1 MHFLQI
7 FWRITLKGTVLYD
20 VRRKLDGL
28 YDATDGV
35 AVLTVDNPPVN
46 PLSDGVRTGL
56 YDALV
61 KAEED
66 PTVIGV
72 VLTGNGRAFI
82 AGADISEFGGNVEG
96 VSLNE
101 VFHKLEYCSKP
112 VVAALNGIALGGGL
126 ETALCCNY
134 RLADKN
140 AFVGLPEVN
149 LGLLPGGG
157 GTQRLPRLTGA
168 SEALKMMLSGSHVPA
183 KKALDI
189 GIIDKIVENVVEDSI
204 RFIIHLVDMCER
216 MDMKFSE
223 MDHPKVRDKNEK
235 MLEARGDDKV
245 LLEAQAM
252 AAKGRKGQFAPGQII
267 KCVESAINLD
277 DFDEG
282 LKKEGEYFLE
292 CLLHPQREAMI
303 HIFFGER
310 AASKISDVP
319 KDTKV
324 KDIKKAGIIGS
335 GTMGGGIAMC
345 FANAGIPVHI
355 IDQDQ
360 DNLTRGVSVIEKNY
374 DFMVGRGKLTPE
386 QKDIVFGLVTS
397 SLDYKDVSDC
407 DIVIEAVYENLDL
420 KHEIFKSL
428 DEHVKEGAILASN
441 TSGLD
446 IDSIA
451 AVTKRPDMVVGTH
464 FFSPANIMRLLEVV
478 RGADTSNET
487 LATIMAVGKK
497 LKKAAVVALNAP
509 GFIGNRMLFGYTA
522 QANMLLLEGALPH
535 QIDQAMESFGLNM
548 GPFRMMDLVGLDLGW
563 RARKLGGKESPLH
576 AKIGDEL
583 CEQNR
588 FGQKNGAGYYNYTE
602 GSRAPNAAP
611 ENESTYEK
619 ISSENGFIRRDISD
633 EEIVDRC
640 ILALINEGADILSEG
655 VAQRAADID
664 VVYINGYGFPV
675 WRGGPMHH
683 ANTMGLDVVIE
694 KLEKYRE
701 ITGNDVYKPSEMLV
715 NLAKNG
721 EKFGDAPQKED
732 RKEKL
737 GFEMSSVA
745 NNF

>member
-1 MHFLQI
+1 MYNAFFNF
-7 FWRITLKGTVLYD
+7 FWRNILKGTVLYEVKD
-20 VRRKLDGL
+20 N
-28 YDATDGV
+28 V
-35 AVLTVDNPPVN
+35 ALLTVDNPPVN

-56 YDALV
+56 YESLT

-66 PTVIGV
+66 DSVLGV

-101 VFHKLEYCSKP
+101 VFQKLEHCSKP
-112 VVAALNGIALGGGL
+112 VVAAINGIALGGGL

-134 RLADKN
+134 RIADKS

-157 GTQRLPRLTGA
+157 GTQRLPRLAGP
-168 SEALKMMLSGSHVPA
+168 SEALKMMLTGAHVPA
-183 KKALDI
+183 KKALDM
-189 GIIDKIVENVVEDSI
+189 GIIDGISEDVVNESIEFIKNKADSN
-204 RFIIHLVDMCER
+204 E
-216 MDMKFSE
+216 
-223 MDHPKVRDKNEK
+223 DHPKVRDLNSK
-235 MLEARGDDKV
+235 MIEARGDDKV

-252 AAKGRKGQFAPGQII
+252 ASKGRKGQFAPGQII
-267 KCVESAINLD
+267 KCVEAAINID

-292 CLLHPQREAMI
+292 CLMHPQREAMI

-310 AASKISDVP
+310 AASKISDIP
-319 KDTKV
+319 KETKV
-324 KDIKKAGIIGS
+324 MDIKKAGIIGS

-355 IDQDQ
+355 IDQDEE
-360 DNLTRGVSVIEKNY
+360 NLKRGVSVIEKNY
-374 DFMVGRGKLTPE
+374 DFMVNKGRLSPE
-386 QKDIVFGLVTS
+386 QKDTVFGLVSS

-407 DIVIEAVYENLDL
+407 DIVIEAVYENLEL

-428 DEHVKEGAILASN
+428 DTHVKEGAILASN

-451 AVTKRPDMVVGTH
+451 SVTSRPELVVGTH

-478 RGADTSNET
+478 RGEQTSDET
-487 LATIMAVGKK
+487 LATIMAIGKR
-497 LKKAAVVALNAP
+497 LKKAAVVSLNAP

-535 QIDQAMESFGLNM
+535 QIDQALESFGLNM

-563 RARKLGGKESPLH
+563 RARKLSGKESPLH

-583 CEQNR
+583 CEQDR
-588 FGQKNGAGYYNYTE
+588 YGQKSGAGYYNYSE
-602 GSRAPNAAP
+602 GSRAPNPAP
-611 ENESTYEK
+611 EIEAVYEK
-619 ISSENGFIRRDISD
+619 ISSENGFTRRDISD
-633 EEIVDRC
+633 EEIVERC

-664 VVYINGYGFPV
+664 VVYINGYGFPI

-683 ANTMGLDVVIE
+683 ANAMGLDKVIE

-715 NLAKNG
+715 NLAKDGGKLG
-721 EKFGDAPQKED
+721 EAPQKGD

>member
-1 MHFLQI
+1 M
-7 FWRITLKGTVLYD
+7 KGTVLYD
-20 VRRKLDGL
+20 VKDGI
-28 YDATDGV
+28 AI
-35 AVLTVDNPPVN
+35 LTVDNPPVN

-56 YDALV
+56 FESLV

-66 PTVIGV
+66 SSVIGV

-96 VSLNE
+96 ISLNE
-101 VFHKLEYCSKP
+101 VFNKLEYCSKP
-112 VVAALNGIALGGGL
+112 VVAAINGIALGGGL

-134 RLADKN
+134 RIADKK

-157 GTQRLPRLTGA
+157 GTQRLPRLVGP
-168 SEALKMMLSGSHVPA
+168 SEALKMMLSGGHVPA
-183 KKALDI
+183 KKALDM
-189 GIIDKIVENVVEDSI
+189 GIVDKMSENVVEDSMA
-204 RFIIHLVDMCER
+204 FI
-216 MDMKFSE
+216 KE
-223 MDHPKVRDKNEK
+223 MADSVENHPRVREKNEK
-235 MLEARGDDKV
+235 MIEARGDDKV
-245 LLEAQAM
+245 LVEAQAL
-252 AAKGRKGQFAPGQII
+252 AAKTRKGQFAPGQII

-303 HIFFGER
+303 HMFFGER
-310 AASKISDVP
+310 AASKIADVP

-324 KDIKKAGIIGS
+324 MDIKKAGIIGS

-360 DNLTRGVSVIEKNY
+360 DNLTRGISVIEKNY
-374 DFMVGRGKLTPE
+374 DFMVGRGKLTQE
-386 QKDIVFGLVTS
+386 QKDLVFGLVSS

-407 DIVIEAVYENLDL
+407 DIVIEAVYENLEL

-428 DEHVKEGAILASN
+428 DEHVKEDAILASN

-451 AVTKRPDMVVGTH
+451 SVTKRPEKVVGTH

-478 RGADTSNET
+478 RGDQTSNET
-487 LATIMAVGKK
+487 LATIMAIGKK
-497 LKKAAVVALNAP
+497 LKKAAVVSLNAP

-535 QIDQAMESFGLNM
+535 QIDQALESFGLNM

-588 FGQKNGAGYYNYTE
+588 YGQKNGAGYYNYSE
-602 GSRAPNAAP
+602 GSRAPNPAP
-611 ENESTYEK
+611 ENEPTYAK
-619 ISSENGFIRRDISD
+619 ISEENGFTRRDISD

-664 VVYINGYGFPV
+664 VVYINGYGFPI

-683 ANTMGLDVVIE
+683 ANAMGLDVVIE
-694 KLEKYRE
+694 KLNKYRE
-701 ITGNDVYKPSEMLV
+701 ITGNDVYKPSEMLLR
-715 NLAKNG
+715 LAKNG
-721 EKFGDAPQKED
+721 EKLGEAPQKAD
-732 RKEKL
+732 RKDKL
-737 GFEMSSVA
+737 DFEMSSVA

>member
-1 MHFLQI
+1 M
-7 FWRITLKGTVLYD
+7 KGTVLYE
-20 VRRKLDGL
+20 VN
-28 YDATDGV
+28 DGV

-46 PLSDGVRTGL
+46 PLSDGVRNGL
-56 YDALV
+56 YESLQ
-61 KAEED
+61 KAED
-66 PTVIGV
+66 DNSVKGV
-72 VLTGNGRAFI
+72 VLTGKGRAFI

-96 VSLNE
+96 KSLNE
-101 VFHKLEYCSKP
+101 VFQKLEFCKKP
-112 VVAALNGIALGGGL
+112 VVAAINGIALGGGL

-134 RLADKN
+134 RIIDKS
-140 AFVGLPEVN
+140 AIVGLPEVN

-157 GTQRLPRLTGA
+157 GTQRLPRLAGPG
-168 SEALKMMLSGSHVPA
+168 EALKMMLTGSHVPA
-183 KKALDI
+183 QKALNL
-189 GIIDKIVENVVEDSI
+189 GIVNSISGDVVAESI
-204 RFIIHLVDMCER
+204 EFIKEVAEKTD
-216 MDMKFSE
+216 
-223 MDHPKVRDKNEK
+223 DHPKVRDFNEK
-235 MLEARGDDKV
+235 MMEARGDDKV

-252 AAKGRKGQFAPGQII
+252 ASKGRKGQFAPGQII
-267 KCVESAINLD
+267 KCVETAINMD

-292 CLLHPQREAMI
+292 CLIHPQREAMI

-319 KDTKV
+319 KETKV
-324 KDIKKAGIIGS
+324 MDIKKAGIIGS

-355 IDQDQ
+355 IDQDEE
-360 DNLTRGVSVIEKNY
+360 NLKRGISVIEKNY
-374 DFMVGRGKLTPE
+374 DFMVNKGRLTQE
-386 QKDIVFGLVTS
+386 QKDGVFGLVSS
-397 SLDYKDVSDC
+397 SLEYKDLSEC
-407 DIVIEAVYENLDL
+407 DIVIEAVYENLEL

-428 DEHVKEGAILASN
+428 DEHVKEDAILASN

-451 AVTKRPDMVVGTH
+451 SVTKRPDKVVGTH

-478 RGADTSNET
+478 RGEDTSDET
-487 LATIMAVGKK
+487 LATVMSVGKR
-497 LKKAAVVALNAP
+497 LKKAAVVSLNAP

-535 QIDQAMESFGLNM
+535 QIDQALESFGLNM

-583 CEQNR
+583 CEQDR
-588 FGQKNGAGYYNYTE
+588 YGQKNGAGYYNYSE
-602 GSRAPNAAP
+602 GSRAPNPAP
-611 ENESTYEK
+611 ENEALYER
-619 ISSENGFIRRDISD
+619 ISSDNGFTRRDISD

-640 ILALINEGADILSEG
+640 MLALINEGADILHEG

-664 VVYINGYGFPV
+664 VVYINGYGFPI

-683 ANTMGLDVVIE
+683 ANAMGLDKVVE
-694 KLEKYRE
+694 KLEKYQKL
-701 ITGNDVYKPSEMLV
+701 TGSDVYKPSEMLV
-715 NLAKNG
+715 KLANNG
-721 EKFGDAPQKED
+721 ELLGEAPQKED
-732 RKEKL
+732 RKQKL
-737 GFEMSSVA
+737 DFEMSSVA

>member
-1 MHFLQI
+1 M
-7 FWRITLKGTVLYD
+7 KGTVLYELRDD
-20 VRRKLDGL
+20 V
-28 YDATDGV
+28 AI
-35 AVLTVDNPPVN
+35 LTVDNPPVN
-46 PLSDGVRTGL
+46 PLSDGVRNGL
-56 YDALV
+56 YESLV
-61 KAEED
+61 KAEKD
-66 PTVIGV
+66 SNVKGI

-96 VSLNE
+96 KSLNE
-101 VFHKLEYCSKP
+101 VFKKLEFCKKP
-112 VVAALNGIALGGGL
+112 VVAAINGIALGGGL

-134 RLADKN
+134 RIADIN

-157 GTQRLPRLTGA
+157 GTQRLPRLTGP

-183 KKALDI
+183 KKALNM
-189 GIIDKIVENVVEDSI
+189 GIVDQISENIVEDSI
-204 RFIIHLVDMCER
+204 EFVKKIA
-216 MDMKFSE
+216 SE
-223 MDHPKVRDKNEK
+223 ADTHPKVRDKNEK
-235 MLEARGDDKV
+235 MLEARGNDNV
-245 LLEAQAM
+245 LVEAQAM

-267 KCVESAINLD
+267 KCVEAAINLD

-292 CLLHPQREAMI
+292 CLMHPQREAMI

-319 KDTKV
+319 KDTKIM
-324 KDIKKAGIIGS
+324 DIKKAGIIGS

-355 IDQDQ
+355 IDQDEE
-360 DNLTRGVSVIEKNY
+360 NLKRGISVIEKNY
-374 DFMVGRGKLTPE
+374 DFMVNKGRLTSD
-386 QKDIVFGLVTS
+386 QKDAIFGLVTS
-397 SLDYKDVSDC
+397 SLDYSDVSDC
-407 DIVIEAVYENLDL
+407 DIVVEAVYENLDL
-420 KHEIFKSL
+420 KHEIFKAL
-428 DEHVKEGAILASN
+428 DQHVKPEAILASN

-451 AVTKRPDMVVGTH
+451 SVTTRPDKIVGTH

-478 RGADTSNET
+478 RGEQTSNET
-487 LATIMAVGKK
+487 LATIMAIGKK
-497 LKKAAVVALNAP
+497 LKKAAVVSLNAP

-535 QIDQAMESFGLNM
+535 QIDQALESFGLNM

-563 RARKLGGKESPLH
+563 RARKLSGKESPLH

-588 FGQKNGAGYYNYTE
+588 YGQKSGAGYYNYSE
-602 GSRAPNAAP
+602 GSRAPNPAP
-611 ENESTYEK
+611 ENEATYEK
-619 ISSENGFIRRDISD
+619 ISSENGFTRRDITD

-640 ILALINEGADILSEG
+640 ILALINEGSDILSEG

-664 VVYINGYGFPV
+664 VVYINGYGFPI

-683 ANTMGLDVVIE
+683 ANALGLDVVIK
-694 KLEKYRE
+694 KLEKYKE
-701 ITGNDVYKPSEMLV
+701 ITGSDVYEPSEMLV
-715 NLAKNG
+715 KLAKEGLKLG
-721 EKFGDAPQKED
+721 EAPSKEE

>member
-1 MHFLQI
+1 M
-7 FWRITLKGTVLYD
+7 KGTVLYEIID
-20 VRRKLDGL
+20 N
-28 YDATDGV
+28 V

-56 YDALV
+56 HDSLL
-61 KAEED
+61 KAESDEN
-66 PTVIGV
+66 VIGV
-72 VLTGNGRAFI
+72 VVTGKGRAFI

-101 VFHKLEYCSKP
+101 VFSKLEHCSKP
-112 VVAALNGIALGGGL
+112 VVAAINGIALGGGL

-134 RLADKN
+134 RIASDT

-157 GTQRLPRLTGA
+157 GTQRLPRLAGP

-183 KKALDI
+183 KKALDM
-189 GIIDKIVENVVEDSI
+189 GIIDDISDNVVEDSI
-204 RFIIHLVDMCER
+204 
-216 MDMKFSE
+216 KFVIEKSKTAE
-223 MDHPKVRDKNEK
+223 NHPKVRDFNDK
-235 MLEARGDDKV
+235 MIEARGNDKV

-267 KCVESAINLD
+267 KCVEAAINLD

-282 LKKEGEYFLE
+282 LKKEGELFLE

-319 KDTKV
+319 KDTPV
-324 KDIKKAGIIGS
+324 KEIKKAGIIGS

-345 FANAGIPVHI
+345 FANAGIPVHV
-355 IDQDQ
+355 IDQDEE
-360 DNLTRGVSVIEKNY
+360 NLKRGISVIEKNY
-374 DFMVGRGKLTPE
+374 EFMVKKGRLTAE
-386 QKDIVFGLVTS
+386 QKDNVFGLVS
-397 SLDYKDVSDC
+397 SGLDYEGVADC
-407 DIVIEAVYENLDL
+407 DIVIEAVYENLEL
-420 KHEIFKSL
+420 KHEIFKAL
-428 DEHVKEGAILASN
+428 DEQVKPDAILASN

-451 AVTKRPDMVVGTH
+451 SVTKRPELVVGTH

-478 RGADTSNET
+478 RGEKTSNET
-487 LATIMAVGKK
+487 LASVMAIGKK
-497 LKKAAVVALNAP
+497 LKKAAVVSLNAP

-522 QANMLLLEGALPH
+522 QANMLLLEGALPN
-535 QIDQAMESFGLNM
+535 QIDQALETFGLNM

-563 RARKLGGKESPLH
+563 RARKLSGKESPLH

-588 FGQKNGAGYYNYTE
+588 FGQKNGKGYYNYSE

-611 ENESTYEK
+611 ENEGLYEK
-619 ISSENGFIRRDISD
+619 ISQENGFTRRDISD

-655 VAQRAADID
+655 VAQRAVDID
-664 VVYINGYGFPV
+664 VVYINGYGFPI

-683 ANTMGLDVVIE
+683 ANAMGLDVVVE
-694 KLEKYRE
+694 KLKKYQE
-701 ITGNDVYKPSEMLV
+701 LTKNDVYKPSEMLV
-715 NLAKNG
+715 KLA
-721 EKFGDAPQKED
+721 ETSQRLGDAPEKDE

>member
-1 MHFLQI
+1 M
-7 FWRITLKGTVLYD
+7 KGTVLYE
-20 VRRKLDGL
+20 VRD
-28 YDATDGV
+28 DV

-56 YDALV
+56 YESLV
-61 KAEED
+61 KAEENSD
-66 PTVIGV
+66 VKGV

-96 VSLNE
+96 ISLNE
-101 VFHKLEYCSKP
+101 VFSKLENCQKP
-112 VVAALNGIALGGGL
+112 VVAAINGIALGGGL

-134 RLADKN
+134 RIADNK

-157 GTQRLPRLTGA
+157 GTQRLPRLAGPA
-168 SEALKMMLSGSHVPA
+168 EALKMMLTGAHVPA
-183 KKALDI
+183 KKALDL
-189 GIIDKIVENVVEDSI
+189 GIVDKVSDDVVTESI
-204 RFIIHLVDMCER
+204 AFIKEMASN
-216 MDMKFSE
+216 SE
-223 MDHPKVRDKNEK
+223 QHPKVRDKNEK
-235 MLEARGDDKV
+235 MFEARGNDKV
-245 LLEAQAM
+245 LIEANAM

-267 KCVESAINLD
+267 KCVEAAINLD

-319 KDTKV
+319 KETKIM
-324 KDIKKAGIIGS
+324 DIKKAGIIGS

-355 IDQDQ
+355 IDQDE
-360 DNLTRGVSVIEKNY
+360 DNLKRGVSVIEKNY
-374 DFMVGRGKLTPE
+374 EFMVNRGRLTAE
-386 QKDIVFGLVTS
+386 QKDSVFGLVSS
-397 SLDYKDVSDC
+397 SLDYKDVADC
-407 DIVIEAVYENLDL
+407 DIVIEAVYENLEL
-420 KHEIFKSL
+420 KHKIFKSL
-428 DEHVKEGAILASN
+428 DEHVKPGAILASN

-446 IDSIA
+446 VDSIA
-451 AVTKRPDMVVGTH
+451 AVTNRPELVVGTH

-478 RGADTSNET
+478 RGAQTSDET
-487 LATIMAVGKK
+487 LASVMAIGKK
-497 LKKAAVVALNAP
+497 LKKAAVVSLNAP

-535 QIDQAMESFGLNM
+535 QIDQALESFGLNM

-588 FGQKNGAGYYNYTE
+588 FGQKSNAGYYNYSE
-602 GSRAPNAAP
+602 GSRAPNPAP
-611 ENESTYEK
+611 ENEKTYEK
-619 ISSENGFIRRDISD
+619 ISSENGFTRRDISD

-664 VVYINGYGFPV
+664 VVYINGYGFPI

-683 ANTMGLDVVIE
+683 ANAMGIDKVVE
-694 KLEKYRE
+694 KLNKYRE

-715 NLAKNG
+715 TLAESGAKLG
-721 EKFGDAPQKED
+721 EAPQKED
-732 RKEKL
+732 RKDKL

>member
-1 MHFLQI
+1 
-7 FWRITLKGTVLYD
+7 
-20 VRRKLDGL
+20 
-28 YDATDGV
+28 
-35 AVLTVDNPPVN
+35 
-46 PLSDGVRTGL
+46 
-56 YDALV
+56 
-61 KAEED
+61 
-66 PTVIGV
+66 
-72 VLTGNGRAFI
+72 
-82 AGADISEFGGNVEG
+82 
-96 VSLNE
+96 
-101 VFHKLEYCSKP
+101 
-112 VVAALNGIALGGGL
+112 
-126 ETALCCNY
+126 
-134 RLADKN
+134 
-140 AFVGLPEVN
+140 
-149 LGLLPGGG
+149 LPGGG
-157 GTQRLPRLTGA
+157 GTQRLPRLAGPA
-168 SEALKMMLSGSHVPA
+168 EALKMMLTGAHVPA
-183 KKALDI
+183 KKALDL
-189 GIIDKIVENVVEDSI
+189 GIVDKVSDDVVTESI
-204 RFIIHLVDMCER
+204 TFIKEMASN
-216 MDMKFSE
+216 SE
-223 MDHPKVRDKNEK
+223 QHPKVRDKNEK
-235 MLEARGDDKV
+235 MFEARGNDKV
-245 LLEAQAM
+245 LIEANAM

-267 KCVESAINLD
+267 KCVEAAINLD

-319 KDTKV
+319 KETKIM
-324 KDIKKAGIIGS
+324 DIKKAGIIGS

-355 IDQDQ
+355 IDQDE
-360 DNLTRGVSVIEKNY
+360 DNLKRGVSVIEKNY
-374 DFMVGRGKLTPE
+374 EFMVNRGRLTAE
-386 QKDIVFGLVTS
+386 QKDSVFGLVSS
-397 SLDYKDVSDC
+397 SLDYKDVADC
-407 DIVIEAVYENLDL
+407 DIVIEAVYENLEL
-420 KHEIFKSL
+420 KHKIFKSL
-428 DEHVKEGAILASN
+428 DEHVKPGAILASN

-446 IDSIA
+446 VDSIA
-451 AVTKRPDMVVGTH
+451 AVTNRPELVVGTH

-478 RGADTSNET
+478 RGAQTSDET
-487 LATIMAVGKK
+487 LASVMAIGKK
-497 LKKAAVVALNAP
+497 LKKAAVVSLNAP

-535 QIDQAMESFGLNM
+535 QIDQALESFGLNM

-588 FGQKNGAGYYNYTE
+588 FGQKSNAGYYNYSE
-602 GSRAPNAAP
+602 GSRAPNPAP
-611 ENESTYEK
+611 ENEKTYEK
-619 ISSENGFIRRDISD
+619 ISSENGFTRRDISD

-664 VVYINGYGFPV
+664 VVYINGYGFPI

-683 ANTMGLDVVIE
+683 ANAMGIDKVVE
-694 KLEKYRE
+694 KLNKYRE

-715 NLAKNG
+715 NLAESGAKLG
-721 EKFGDAPQKED
+721 EAPQKED

>member
-1 MHFLQI
+1 M
-7 FWRITLKGTVLYD
+7 KGTVLYEVRDD
-20 VRRKLDGL
+20 V
-28 YDATDGV
+28 AI
-35 AVLTVDNPPVN
+35 LTVDNPPVN

-56 YDALV
+56 YESLV
-61 KAEED
+61 KAEENSD
-66 PTVIGV
+66 VKGV

-96 VSLNE
+96 ISLNE
-101 VFHKLEYCSKP
+101 VFSKLENCQKP
-112 VVAALNGIALGGGL
+112 VVAAINGIALGGGL

-134 RLADKN
+134 RIADNK

-157 GTQRLPRLTGA
+157 GTQRLPRLAGPA
-168 SEALKMMLSGSHVPA
+168 EALKMMLTGAHVPA
-183 KKALDI
+183 KKALDL
-189 GIIDKIVENVVEDSI
+189 GIVDKVSDDVVTESI
-204 RFIIHLVDMCER
+204 AFIREMASN
-216 MDMKFSE
+216 SE
-223 MDHPKVRDKNEK
+223 QHPKVRDKNEK
-235 MLEARGDDKV
+235 MFEARGNDKV
-245 LLEAQAM
+245 LIEANAM

-267 KCVESAINLD
+267 KCVEAAINLD

-319 KDTKV
+319 KETKIM
-324 KDIKKAGIIGS
+324 DIKKAGIIGS

-355 IDQDQ
+355 IDQDE
-360 DNLTRGVSVIEKNY
+360 DNLKRGISVIEKNY
-374 DFMVGRGKLTPE
+374 EFMVNRGRLTAE
-386 QKDIVFGLVTS
+386 QKDSVFGLVSS
-397 SLDYKDVSDC
+397 SLDYKDVADC
-407 DIVIEAVYENLDL
+407 DIVIEAVYENLEL
-420 KHEIFKSL
+420 KHKIFKSL
-428 DEHVKEGAILASN
+428 DEHVKPGAILASN

-446 IDSIA
+446 VDSIA
-451 AVTKRPDMVVGTH
+451 AVTNRPELVVGTH

-478 RGADTSNET
+478 RGAQTSDET
-487 LATIMAVGKK
+487 LASVMAIGKK
-497 LKKAAVVALNAP
+497 LKKAAVVSLNAP

-535 QIDQAMESFGLNM
+535 QIDQALESFGLNM

-588 FGQKNGAGYYNYTE
+588 FGQKSNAGYYNYSE
-602 GSRAPNAAP
+602 GSRAPNPAP
-611 ENESTYEK
+611 ENEKTYEK
-619 ISSENGFIRRDISD
+619 ISSENGFTRRDISD

-664 VVYINGYGFPV
+664 VVYINGYGFPI

-683 ANTMGLDVVIE
+683 ANAMGIDKVVE
-694 KLEKYRE
+694 KLNKYRE

-715 NLAKNG
+715 NLAESGAKLG
-721 EKFGDAPQKED
+721 EAPQKED
-732 RKEKL
+732 RKDKL

>member
-1 MHFLQI
+1 
-7 FWRITLKGTVLYD
+7 LKGTVLYD
-20 VRRKLDGL
+20 VKDGI
-28 YDATDGV
+28 AI
-35 AVLTVDNPPVN
+35 LTVDNPPVN

-56 YDALV
+56 FESLV

-66 PTVIGV
+66 SSVSGV

-101 VFHKLEYCSKP
+101 VFNKLEYCTKP
-112 VVAALNGIALGGGL
+112 VVAAINGIALGGGL

-134 RLADKN
+134 RIADKN

-157 GTQRLPRLTGA
+157 GTQRLPRLVGPG
-168 SEALKMMLSGSHVPA
+168 EALKMMLSGGHVPA
-183 KKALDI
+183 TKALHM
-189 GIIDKIVENVVEDSI
+189 GIVDKISENVVEDAMA
-204 RFIIHLVDMCER
+204 FVKEV
-216 MDMKFSE
+216 SE
-223 MDHPKVRDKNEK
+223 SVENHPKVRDKNEK
-235 MLEARGDDKV
+235 MIEARGDDKV
-245 LLEAQAM
+245 MLEAQAL
-252 AAKGRKGQFAPGQII
+252 AAKTRKGQFAPGQII

-303 HIFFGER
+303 HMFFGER

-324 KDIKKAGIIGS
+324 MDIKKAGIIGS

-360 DNLTRGVSVIEKNY
+360 DNLARGISVIEKNY
-374 DFMVGRGKLTPE
+374 DFMVGRGKLTQD
-386 QKDIVFGLVTS
+386 QKDAVFGLVSS

-407 DIVIEAVYENLDL
+407 DIVIEAVYENLEL

-428 DEHVKEGAILASN
+428 DEHVKGDAILASN

-451 AVTKRPDMVVGTH
+451 SVTKRPEKVVGTH

-478 RGADTSNET
+478 RGDQTSNET
-487 LATIMAVGKK
+487 LATIMAIGKK
-497 LKKAAVVALNAP
+497 LKKAAVVSLNAP

-535 QIDQAMESFGLNM
+535 QIDQALESFGLNM

-563 RARKLGGKESPLH
+563 RARKLGGKDSPLH

-588 FGQKNGAGYYNYTE
+588 YGQKNGAGYYNYSE
-602 GSRAPNAAP
+602 GSRAPNPAP
-611 ENESTYEK
+611 ENEATYEK
-619 ISSENGFIRRDISD
+619 ISAENGFTRRDISD

-664 VVYINGYGFPV
+664 VVYINGYGFPI

-683 ANTMGLDVVIE
+683 ANAMGLDVVIE
-694 KLEKYRE
+694 KLNKYRE
-701 ITGNDVYKPSEMLV
+701 ITGNDVYKPSEMLLK
-715 NLAKNG
+715 LAESG
-721 EKFGDAPQKED
+721 ERLGEAPAKED

-737 GFEMSSVA
+737 DFEMSSVA

>member
-1 MHFLQI
+1 M
-7 FWRITLKGTVLYD
+7 KGTVLYEVKGD
-20 VRRKLDGL
+20 V
-28 YDATDGV
+28 AI
-35 AVLTVDNPPVN
+35 LTVDNPPVN
-46 PLSDGVRTGL
+46 PLSDGVRNGL
-56 YDALV
+56 YESLV

-66 PTVIGV
+66 SNVKGI
-72 VLTGNGRAFI
+72 VLTGKGRAFI

-96 VSLNE
+96 KSLNE
-101 VFHKLEYCSKP
+101 VFRKLEFCEKP
-112 VVAALNGIALGGGL
+112 VVAAINGIALGGGL

-134 RLADKN
+134 RIADVN

-157 GTQRLPRLTGA
+157 GTQRLPRLTGPG
-168 SEALKMMLSGSHVPA
+168 EALKIMLSGSHVPA
-183 KKALDI
+183 KKALNM
-189 GIIDKIVENVVEDSI
+189 GIVDQISENILEDSI
-204 RFIIHLVDMCER
+204 EFVKNIA
-216 MDMKFSE
+216 SE
-223 MDHPKVRDKNEK
+223 TSIHPKVRDKNEK
-235 MLEARGDDKV
+235 MLEARGNDNV
-245 LLEAQAM
+245 MVEAQAM

-267 KCVESAINLD
+267 KCVEAAINLD

-292 CLLHPQREAMI
+292 CLMHPQREAMI

-319 KDTKV
+319 KDTQIM
-324 KDIKKAGIIGS
+324 DIKKAGIIGS

-355 IDQDQ
+355 IDQDEE
-360 DNLTRGVSVIEKNY
+360 NLKRGISVIEKNY
-374 DFMVGRGKLTPE
+374 DFMVNKGRLTSD
-386 QKDIVFGLVTS
+386 QKDSIFGLITS
-397 SLDYKDVSDC
+397 GLDYSDVSDC
-407 DIVIEAVYENLDL
+407 DIVIEAVYENLEL
-420 KHEIFKSL
+420 KHEIFKAL
-428 DEHVKEGAILASN
+428 DQHIKPEAILASN

-451 AVTKRPDMVVGTH
+451 SITSRPDKIVGTH

-478 RGADTSNET
+478 RGDQTSNET
-487 LATIMAVGKK
+487 LATIMSIGKK
-497 LKKAAVVALNAP
+497 LKKAAVVSLNAP

-535 QIDQAMESFGLNM
+535 QIDQALESFGLNM

-563 RARKLGGKESPLH
+563 RARKLSGKESPLH

-588 FGQKNGAGYYNYTE
+588 YGQKTGAGYYNYSE
-602 GSRAPNAAP
+602 GSRAPNPAP
-611 ENESTYEK
+611 ENEATYEK
-619 ISSENGFIRRDISD
+619 ISSENGFIRREISD

-664 VVYINGYGFPV
+664 VVYINGYGFPI

-683 ANTMGLDVVIE
+683 ANALGLDVVIE
-694 KLEKYRE
+694 KLEKYKE
-701 ITGNDVYKPSEMLV
+701 ITGSDVYKPSDMLV
-715 NLAKNG
+715 KLAKEGLKLG
-721 EKFGDAPQKED
+721 EAPSKEE

>member
-1 MHFLQI
+1 M
-7 FWRITLKGTVLYD
+7 KGTVIYE
-20 VRRKLDGL
+20 VK
-28 YDATDGV
+28 DGV
-35 AVLTVDNPPVN
+35 ALLTVDNPPVN

-56 YDALV
+56 HDSLI

-66 PTVIGV
+66 DSVVGV

-101 VFHKLEYCSKP
+101 VFQKLEHCSKP
-112 VVAALNGIALGGGL
+112 VVAAINGIALGGGL

-134 RLADKN
+134 RIADKN

-157 GTQRLPRLTGA
+157 GTQRLPRLAGP
-168 SEALKMMLSGSHVPA
+168 SEALKMMLTGTHVPA
-183 KKALDI
+183 KKALDM
-189 GIIDKIVENVVEDSI
+189 GIIDGISEDVVAESIEFVKEKANSSEN
-204 RFIIHLVDMCER
+204 
-216 MDMKFSE
+216 
-223 MDHPKVRDKNEK
+223 HPKVRDLNSK
-235 MLEARGDDKV
+235 MIEARGDDKV

-252 AAKGRKGQFAPGQII
+252 ASKGRKGQFAPGQII
-267 KCVESAINLD
+267 KCVEAAINID

-292 CLLHPQREAMI
+292 CLMHPQREAMI
-303 HIFFGER
+303 NIFFGER

-324 KDIKKAGIIGS
+324 MDIKKAGIIGS

-355 IDQDQ
+355 IDQDEE
-360 DNLTRGVSVIEKNY
+360 NLKRGVSVIEKNY
-374 DFMVGRGKLTPE
+374 DFMVNKGRLSPE
-386 QKDIVFGLVTS
+386 QKDAVFGLVSS
-397 SLDYKDVSDC
+397 SLDYKDVADC
-407 DIVIEAVYENLDL
+407 DIVIEAVYENLEL

-428 DEHVKEGAILASN
+428 DEHVKDGAILASN

-451 AVTKRPDMVVGTH
+451 SVTKRPELVVGTH

-478 RGADTSNET
+478 RGEQTSDET

-497 LKKAAVVALNAP
+497 LKKAAVVSLNAP

-535 QIDQAMESFGLNM
+535 QIDQALESFGLNM

-583 CEQNR
+583 CEQDR
-588 FGQKNGAGYYNYTE
+588 YGQKSGAGYYNYSE
-602 GSRAPNAAP
+602 GSRAPNPAP
-611 ENESTYEK
+611 ENEATYEK
-619 ISSENGFIRRDISD
+619 ISAENGFTRRDISD

-664 VVYINGYGFPV
+664 VVYINGYGFPI

-683 ANTMGLDVVIE
+683 ANAMGLDTVIE

-715 NLAKNG
+715 KLAQEGGRLG
-721 EKFGDAPQKED
+721 EAPQKDD

>member
-1 MHFLQI
+1 M
-7 FWRITLKGTVLYD
+7 KGTVLYEVKD
-20 VRRKLDGL
+20 N
-28 YDATDGV
+28 V
-35 AVLTVDNPPVN
+35 ALLTVDNPPVN

-56 YDALV
+56 YESLT

-66 PTVIGV
+66 DSVLGV

-101 VFHKLEYCSKP
+101 VFQKLEHCSKP
-112 VVAALNGIALGGGL
+112 VVAAINGIALGGGL

-134 RLADKN
+134 RIADKS

-157 GTQRLPRLTGA
+157 GTQRLPRLAGP
-168 SEALKMMLSGSHVPA
+168 SEALKMMLTGAHVPA
-183 KKALDI
+183 KKALDM
-189 GIIDKIVENVVEDSI
+189 GIVDGISEDVVNESIEFIKNKADSN
-204 RFIIHLVDMCER
+204 E
-216 MDMKFSE
+216 E
-223 MDHPKVRDKNEK
+223 HPKVRDLNSK
-235 MLEARGDDKV
+235 MIEARGDDKV

-252 AAKGRKGQFAPGQII
+252 ASKGRKGQFAPGQII
-267 KCVESAINLD
+267 KCVEAAINID

-292 CLLHPQREAMI
+292 CLMHPQREAMI

-319 KDTKV
+319 KETKV
-324 KDIKKAGIIGS
+324 MDIKKAGIIGS

-355 IDQDQ
+355 IDQDEE
-360 DNLTRGVSVIEKNY
+360 NLKRGVSVIEKNY
-374 DFMVGRGKLTPE
+374 DFMVNKGRLSPE
-386 QKDIVFGLVTS
+386 QKDAVFGLVSS

-407 DIVIEAVYENLDL
+407 DIVIEAVYENLEL
-420 KHEIFKSL
+420 KHEIFKLL
-428 DEHVKEGAILASN
+428 DTHVKEGAILASN

-451 AVTKRPDMVVGTH
+451 SVTSRPELVVGTH

-478 RGADTSNET
+478 RGEQTSDET
-487 LATIMAVGKK
+487 LATIMAIGKR
-497 LKKAAVVALNAP
+497 LKKAAVVSLNAP

-535 QIDQAMESFGLNM
+535 QIDQALESFGLNM

-563 RARKLGGKESPLH
+563 RARKLSGKESPLH

-583 CEQNR
+583 CEQDR
-588 FGQKNGAGYYNYTE
+588 YGQKSGAGYYNYSE
-602 GSRAPNAAP
+602 GSRAPNPAP
-611 ENESTYEK
+611 ENEAVYEK
-619 ISSENGFIRRDISD
+619 ISSENGFTRRDISD
-633 EEIVDRC
+633 EEIVERC

-664 VVYINGYGFPV
+664 VVYINGYGFPI

-683 ANTMGLDVVIE
+683 ANAMGLDKVIE

-715 NLAKNG
+715 NLAKDGGKLG
-721 EKFGDAPQKED
+721 EAPQKGD

>member
-1 MHFLQI
+1 M
-7 FWRITLKGTVLYD
+7 KGTVLYE
-20 VRRKLDGL
+20 VN
-28 YDATDGV
+28 DGV

-46 PLSDGVRTGL
+46 PLSDGVRNGL
-56 YDALV
+56 YESLQ
-61 KAEED
+61 KAED
-66 PTVIGV
+66 DNSVKGV

-96 VSLNE
+96 KSLNE
-101 VFHKLEYCSKP
+101 VFQKLEFCKKP
-112 VVAALNGIALGGGL
+112 VVAAINGIALGGGL

-134 RLADKN
+134 RIIDKN
-140 AFVGLPEVN
+140 AIVGLPEVN

-157 GTQRLPRLTGA
+157 GTQRLPRLAGPG
-168 SEALKMMLSGSHVPA
+168 EALKMMLTGSHVPA
-183 KKALDI
+183 QKALNL
-189 GIIDKIVENVVEDSI
+189 GIVDSISDNVVAESI
-204 RFIIHLVDMCER
+204 EFIKDVAEKTDN
-216 MDMKFSE
+216 
-223 MDHPKVRDKNEK
+223 HPKVRDFNEK
-235 MLEARGDDKV
+235 MMEARSDDKV

-267 KCVESAINLD
+267 KCVEAAINID

-292 CLLHPQREAMI
+292 CLMHPQREAMI

-319 KDTKV
+319 KETKV
-324 KDIKKAGIIGS
+324 MDIKKAGIIGS

-355 IDQDQ
+355 IDQDEE
-360 DNLTRGVSVIEKNY
+360 NLKRGISVIEKNY
-374 DFMVGRGKLTPE
+374 DFMVNKGRLTQE
-386 QKDIVFGLVTS
+386 QKDGVFGLVTS
-397 SLDYKDVSDC
+397 SLEYKDLSEC
-407 DIVIEAVYENLDL
+407 DIVIEAVYENLEL

-428 DEHVKEGAILASN
+428 DEHVKDDAILATN

-451 AVTKRPDMVVGTH
+451 SVTKRPDKVVGTH

-478 RGADTSNET
+478 RGEDTSDET
-487 LATIMAVGKK
+487 LATIMSVGKR
-497 LKKAAVVALNAP
+497 LKKAAVVSLNAP

-535 QIDQAMESFGLNM
+535 QIDQALESFGLNM

-588 FGQKNGAGYYNYTE
+588 YGQKNGAGYYNYSE
-602 GSRAPNAAP
+602 GSRAPNPAP
-611 ENESTYEK
+611 ENEVTYEK
-619 ISSENGFIRRDISD
+619 ISSDNGFTRREISD

-640 ILALINEGADILSEG
+640 VLALINEGADILHEG

-664 VVYINGYGFPV
+664 VVYINGYGFPI

-683 ANTMGLDVVIE
+683 ANAMGLDKVVE
-694 KLEKYRE
+694 KLEKYQE
-701 ITGNDVYKPSEMLV
+701 LTGSDVYKPSEMLV
-715 NLAKNG
+715 KLANNG
-721 EKFGDAPQKED
+721 ELLGEAPKKED
-732 RKEKL
+732 RKQKL
-737 GFEMSSVA
+737 DFEMSSVA

>member
-1 MHFLQI
+1 M
-7 FWRITLKGTVLYD
+7 KGTVLYD
-20 VRRKLDGL
+20 VKDGI
-28 YDATDGV
+28 AI
-35 AVLTVDNPPVN
+35 LTVDNPPVN

-56 YDALV
+56 FESLV

-66 PTVIGV
+66 SDVLGV

-96 VSLNE
+96 VGLNE
-101 VFHKLEYCSKP
+101 VFNKLEHCSKP
-112 VVAALNGIALGGGL
+112 VVAAINGIALGGGL

-134 RLADKN
+134 RIADKN
-140 AFVGLPEVN
+140 ALVGLPEVN

-157 GTQRLPRLTGA
+157 GTQRLPRLVGPN
-168 SEALKMMLSGSHVPA
+168 EALKMMLSGGHVPA
-183 KKALDI
+183 KRALDM
-189 GIIDKIVENVVEDSI
+189 GIVDQISDNVVEDSMV
-204 RFIIHLVDMCER
+204 FVKKVAESLD
-216 MDMKFSE
+216 S
-223 MDHPKVRDKNEK
+223 HPKVRDKNEK

-245 LLEAQAM
+245 LIEAKAL
-252 AAKGRKGQFAPGQII
+252 AAKTRKGQFAPGQII

-319 KDTKV
+319 KNTNI

-360 DNLTRGVSVIEKNY
+360 DNLTRGMSVIEKNY
-374 DFMVGRGKLTPE
+374 DFMVGRGKLTSE
-386 QKDIVFGLVTS
+386 QKDTVFGLVTS

-407 DIVIEAVYENLDL
+407 DIVIEAVYENLEL
-420 KHEIFKSL
+420 KHEIFKAL
-428 DEHVKEGAILASN
+428 DEHVKDDAILASN

-451 AVTKRPDMVVGTH
+451 SVTKRPQMVVGTH

-478 RGADTSNET
+478 RGEHTSDET
-487 LATIMAVGKK
+487 LATIMAIGKR
-497 LKKAAVVALNAP
+497 LKKAAVVSLNAP
-509 GFIGNRMLFGYTA
+509 GFIGKRMLFGYTA

-535 QIDQAMESFGLNM
+535 QIDQALESFGLNM

-588 FGQKNGAGYYNYTE
+588 FGQKNGAGYYNYSE
-602 GSRAPNAAP
+602 GSRAPNPAP
-611 ENESTYEK
+611 ENESVYEK
-619 ISSENGFIRRDISD
+619 ISNENGFTRRDISD

-683 ANTMGLDVVIE
+683 ANAMGIDVVIE

-701 ITGNDVYKPSEMLV
+701 LTGNDVYKPSEMLV
-715 NLAKNG
+715 KLANDSQKLG
-721 EKFGDAPQKED
+721 EAPKKED

-737 GFEMSSVA
+737 DFEMSSVA

>member
-1 MHFLQI
+1 M
-7 FWRITLKGTVLYD
+7 KGTVLYEVKD
-20 VRRKLDGL
+20 N
-28 YDATDGV
+28 V
-35 AVLTVDNPPVN
+35 ALLTVDNPPVN

-56 YDALV
+56 YESLT

-66 PTVIGV
+66 DSVVGV

-101 VFHKLEYCSKP
+101 VFQKLEHCSKP
-112 VVAALNGIALGGGL
+112 VVAAINGIALGGGL

-134 RLADKN
+134 RIADKN

-157 GTQRLPRLTGA
+157 GTQRLPRLAGP
-168 SEALKMMLSGSHVPA
+168 SEALKMMLTGAHVPA
-183 KKALDI
+183 KKALDM
-189 GIIDKIVENVVEDSI
+189 GIVDGISEDVVNESIEFIKNKADSN
-204 RFIIHLVDMCER
+204 EG
-216 MDMKFSE
+216 
-223 MDHPKVRDKNEK
+223 HPKVRDLNSK
-235 MLEARGDDKV
+235 MIEARGDDKV

-252 AAKGRKGQFAPGQII
+252 ASKGRKGQFAPGQII
-267 KCVESAINLD
+267 KCVEAAINID

-292 CLLHPQREAMI
+292 CLMHPQREAMI

-319 KDTKV
+319 KETKV
-324 KDIKKAGIIGS
+324 MDIKKAGIIGS

-355 IDQDQ
+355 IDQDEE
-360 DNLTRGVSVIEKNY
+360 NLKRGVSVIEKNY
-374 DFMVGRGKLTPE
+374 DFMVNKGRLSPE
-386 QKDIVFGLVTS
+386 QKDAVFGLVSS

-407 DIVIEAVYENLDL
+407 DIVIEAVYENLEL

-428 DEHVKEGAILASN
+428 DTHVKEGAILASN

-451 AVTKRPDMVVGTH
+451 SVTSRPELVVGTH

-478 RGADTSNET
+478 RGEQTSDET
-487 LATIMAVGKK
+487 LATIMAIGKR
-497 LKKAAVVALNAP
+497 LKKAAVVSLNAP

-535 QIDQAMESFGLNM
+535 QIDQALESFGLNM

-563 RARKLGGKESPLH
+563 RARKLSGKESPLH

-583 CEQNR
+583 CEQDR
-588 FGQKNGAGYYNYTE
+588 YGQKSGAGYYNYSE
-602 GSRAPNAAP
+602 GSRAPNPAP
-611 ENESTYEK
+611 ENEAVYEK
-619 ISSENGFIRRDISD
+619 ISSENGFTRRDISD
-633 EEIVDRC
+633 EEIVERC

-664 VVYINGYGFPV
+664 VVYINGYGFPI

-683 ANTMGLDVVIE
+683 ANAMGLDKVIE

-715 NLAKNG
+715 NLAKDGGKLG
-721 EKFGDAPQKED
+721 EAPQKGD

>member
-1 MHFLQI
+1 M
-7 FWRITLKGTVLYD
+7 KGTVLYEVKD
-20 VRRKLDGL
+20 N
-28 YDATDGV
+28 V
-35 AVLTVDNPPVN
+35 ALLTVDNPPVN

-56 YDALV
+56 YESLI

-66 PTVIGV
+66 DSVVGV

-101 VFHKLEYCSKP
+101 VFQKLEHCSKP
-112 VVAALNGIALGGGL
+112 VVAAINGIALGGGL

-134 RLADKN
+134 RIADKN

-157 GTQRLPRLTGA
+157 GTQRLPRLAGP
-168 SEALKMMLSGSHVPA
+168 SEALKMMLTGAHVPA
-183 KKALDI
+183 KKALDM
-189 GIIDKIVENVVEDSI
+189 GIVDGISEDVVNESIEFIKNKADSN
-204 RFIIHLVDMCER
+204 E
-216 MDMKFSE
+216 E
-223 MDHPKVRDKNEK
+223 HPRVRDLNSK
-235 MLEARGDDKV
+235 MIEARGDDKV

-252 AAKGRKGQFAPGQII
+252 ASKGRKGQFAPGQII
-267 KCVESAINLD
+267 KCVETAINID
-277 DFDEG
+277 DFDEA

-292 CLLHPQREAMI
+292 CLMHPQREAMI

-319 KDTKV
+319 KETKV
-324 KDIKKAGIIGS
+324 MDIKKAGIIGS

-355 IDQDQ
+355 IDQDEE
-360 DNLTRGVSVIEKNY
+360 NLKRGVSVIEKNY
-374 DFMVGRGKLTPE
+374 DFMVNKGRLSPE
-386 QKDIVFGLVTS
+386 QKDAVFGLVSS

-407 DIVIEAVYENLDL
+407 DIVIEAVYENLEL

-428 DEHVKEGAILASN
+428 DTHVKEGAILASN

-451 AVTKRPDMVVGTH
+451 SVTSRPEMVVGTH

-478 RGADTSNET
+478 RGEQTSDET
-487 LATIMAVGKK
+487 LATIMAIGKR
-497 LKKAAVVALNAP
+497 LKKAAVVSLNAP

-535 QIDQAMESFGLNM
+535 QIDQALESFGLNM

-563 RARKLGGKESPLH
+563 RARKLSGKESPLH

-583 CEQNR
+583 CEQDR
-588 FGQKNGAGYYNYTE
+588 YGQKSGAGYYNYSE
-602 GSRAPNAAP
+602 GSRAPNPAP
-611 ENESTYEK
+611 ENEAVYEK
-619 ISSENGFIRRDISD
+619 ISSENGFTRRDISD
-633 EEIVDRC
+633 EEIVERC

-664 VVYINGYGFPV
+664 VVYINGYGFPI

-683 ANTMGLDVVIE
+683 ANAMGLDKVIE

-715 NLAKNG
+715 NLAKCGGKLG
-721 EKFGDAPQKED
+721 EAPQKGD

>member
-1 MHFLQI
+1 M
-7 FWRITLKGTVLYD
+7 KGTVLYE
-20 VRRKLDGL
+20 VKEE
-28 YDATDGV
+28 V
-35 AVLTVDNPPVN
+35 AILTVDNPPVN

-56 YDALV
+56 HESLV

-66 PTVIGV
+66 NSVKGV

-96 VSLNE
+96 IPLNE
-101 VFHKLEYCSKP
+101 VFNKLEFCKKP
-112 VVAALNGIALGGGL
+112 VVAAINGVALGGGL

-134 RLADKN
+134 RIASKT

-157 GTQRLPRLTGA
+157 GTQRLPRLIGPG
-168 SEALKMMLSGSHVPA
+168 EALKMMLSGSHVPS
-183 KKALDI
+183 KKALKM
-189 GIIDKIVENVVEDSI
+189 GIVDKISDDVVAESI
-204 RFIIHLVDMCER
+204 DFIKAMAANNDN
-216 MDMKFSE
+216 
-223 MDHPKVRDKNEK
+223 HPRVRDKNEK
-235 MLEARGDDKV
+235 MLEARGDENV
-245 LLEAQAM
+245 LLDAQAM
-252 AAKGRKGQFAPGQII
+252 AAKARKGQFAPGQII
-267 KCVESAINLD
+267 KCVEAAINID

-282 LKKEGEYFLE
+282 IKKEGEYFME

-310 AASKISDVP
+310 AASKISDIP
-319 KDTKV
+319 KDTKI

-355 IDQDQ
+355 IDQDEE
-360 DNLTRGVSVIEKNY
+360 NLKRGVSVIEKNY
-374 DFMVGRGKLTPE
+374 DFMVNKGRLTAE
-386 QKDIVFGLVTS
+386 QKDGVFGLVTS

-407 DIVIEAVYENLDL
+407 DIVIEAVYENLEL

-451 AVTKRPDMVVGTH
+451 SVTKRPEMVVGTH

-478 RGADTSNET
+478 RGEATSDET
-487 LATIMAVGKK
+487 LATIMAIGKK
-497 LKKAAVVALNAP
+497 LKKAAVVSLNAP

-535 QIDQAMESFGLNM
+535 QIDQALESFGLNM

-563 RARKLGGKESPLH
+563 RARKLSGQESPLH

-583 CEQNR
+583 CEQDR
-588 FGQKNGAGYYNYTE
+588 YGQKNGAGYYNYSE
-602 GSRAPNAAP
+602 GSRAPNPAP
-611 ENESTYEK
+611 ENEETYER
-619 ISSENGFIRRDISD
+619 ISTDNGFTRREISD

-655 VAQRAADID
+655 VSQRAADID
-664 VVYINGYGFPV
+664 VVYINGYGFPI

-683 ANTMGLDVVIE
+683 ANAMGLDVVID
-694 KLEKYRE
+694 KLEKYKE
-701 ITGNDVYKPSEMLV
+701 ITGSDVYKPSEMLV

-721 EKFGDAPQKED
+721 EKLGEAPEKD
-732 RKEKL
+732 NRKEKL

>member
-1 MHFLQI
+1 
-7 FWRITLKGTVLYD
+7 LKGTVLYE
-20 VRRKLDGL
+20 VKEE
-28 YDATDGV
+28 V
-35 AVLTVDNPPVN
+35 AILTVDNPPVN

-56 YDALV
+56 HESLV

-66 PTVIGV
+66 DSVKGV

-96 VSLNE
+96 IPLNE
-101 VFHKLEYCSKP
+101 VFNKLEFCKKP
-112 VVAALNGIALGGGL
+112 VVAAINGVALGGGL

-134 RLADKN
+134 RIASKT

-157 GTQRLPRLTGA
+157 GTQRLPRLIGPG
-168 SEALKMMLSGSHVPA
+168 EALKMMLSGSHVPA
-183 KKALDI
+183 KKALEM
-189 GIIDKIVENVVEDSI
+189 GIVDKISDDVVAESI
-204 RFIIHLVDMCER
+204 GFI
-216 MDMKFSE
+216 KE
-223 MDHPKVRDKNEK
+223 MAANNDNHPRVRDKNEK
-235 MLEARGDDKV
+235 MLEARGDENV
-245 LLEAQAM
+245 LLDAQAM
-252 AAKGRKGQFAPGQII
+252 AAKARKGQFAPGQII
-267 KCVESAINLD
+267 KCVEAAINID

-282 LKKEGEYFLE
+282 IKKEGEYFME

-310 AASKISDVP
+310 AASKILDVP
-319 KDTKV
+319 KDTKI

-355 IDQDQ
+355 IDQDEE
-360 DNLTRGVSVIEKNY
+360 NLKRGVSVIEKNY
-374 DFMVGRGKLTPE
+374 DFMVNKGRLTAE
-386 QKDIVFGLVTS
+386 QKDGVFGLVTS

-407 DIVIEAVYENLDL
+407 DIVIEAVYENLEL

-451 AVTKRPDMVVGTH
+451 SVTKRPQMVVGTH

-478 RGADTSNET
+478 RGEATSDET
-487 LATIMAVGKK
+487 LATIMALGKK
-497 LKKAAVVALNAP
+497 LKKAAVVSLNAP

-535 QIDQAMESFGLNM
+535 QIDQALESFGLNM

-563 RARKLGGKESPLH
+563 RARKLSGQESPLH

-583 CEQNR
+583 CEQDR
-588 FGQKNGAGYYNYTE
+588 YGQKNGAGYYNYSE
-602 GSRAPNAAP
+602 GSRAPNPAP
-611 ENESTYEK
+611 ENEETYER
-619 ISSENGFIRRDISD
+619 ISSENGFTRREISD

-655 VAQRAADID
+655 VSQRAADID
-664 VVYINGYGFPV
+664 VVYINGYGFPI

-683 ANTMGLDVVIE
+683 ANAMGLDVVIE
-694 KLEKYRE
+694 KLEKYKE
-701 ITGNDVYKPSEMLV
+701 ITGSDVYKPSEMLV
-715 NLAKNG
+715 KLAKNG
-721 EKFGDAPQKED
+721 EKLGEAPKKED

>member
-1 MHFLQI
+1 M
-7 FWRITLKGTVLYD
+7 KGTVLYEVKD
-20 VRRKLDGL
+20 N
-28 YDATDGV
+28 V
-35 AVLTVDNPPVN
+35 AILTVDNPPVN
-46 PLSDGVRTGL
+46 PLSDGVRNGL
-56 YDALV
+56 YESIV

-66 PTVIGV
+66 SNIKGV
-72 VLTGNGRAFI
+72 VLTGKGRAFI

-96 VSLNE
+96 ISLNE
-101 VFHKLEYCSKP
+101 VFRKLEFCEKP
-112 VVAALNGIALGGGL
+112 VVAAINGIALGGGL

-134 RLADKN
+134 RIADAN

-157 GTQRLPRLTGA
+157 GTQRLPRLTGP

-183 KKALDI
+183 KKALNM
-189 GIIDKIVENVVEDSI
+189 GIVDQISENVVEDSI
-204 RFIIHLVDMCER
+204 EFVKNVVIETDT
-216 MDMKFSE
+216 
-223 MDHPKVRDKNEK
+223 HPKVRDKNEK
-235 MLEARGDDKV
+235 MIEARGNENV
-245 LLEAQAM
+245 MLEAQAIV
-252 AAKGRKGQFAPGQII
+252 AKARKGQFAPGQII
-267 KCVESAINLD
+267 KCVEAAINID

-292 CLLHPQREAMI
+292 CLMHPQREAMI

-319 KDTKV
+319 KETQV
-324 KDIKKAGIIGS
+324 MDINKAGIIGS

-355 IDQDQ
+355 IDQDKE
-360 DNLTRGVSVIEKNY
+360 NLKRGISVIEKNY
-374 DFMVGRGKLTPE
+374 EFMVNKGRLTSD
-386 QKDIVFGLVTS
+386 QKDATFGLITS
-397 SLDYKDVSDC
+397 GLDYSGISDC
-407 DIVIEAVYENLDL
+407 DIVIEAVYENLEL

-428 DEHVKEGAILASN
+428 DKHVKPEAILASN

-451 AVTKRPDMVVGTH
+451 SVTKRPDKVVGTH

-478 RGADTSNET
+478 RGDQTSNET
-487 LATIMAVGKK
+487 LATIMAIGKK
-497 LKKAAVVALNAP
+497 LKKAAVVSLNAP

-535 QIDQAMESFGLNM
+535 QIDQALESFGLNM

-563 RARKLGGKESPLH
+563 RARKLSGKESPLH

-588 FGQKNGAGYYNYTE
+588 YGQKSGAGYYNYSE
-602 GSRAPNAAP
+602 GSRAPNPAP
-611 ENESTYEK
+611 ENETTYEK
-619 ISSENGFIRRDISD
+619 ISSENGFTRREISD

-640 ILALINEGADILSEG
+640 ILALINEGSDILSEG

-683 ANTMGLDVVIE
+683 ANAMGLDVVIE

-701 ITGNDVYKPSEMLV
+701 MTGNDVYQPSEMLV
-715 NLAKNG
+715 QLAKNDQKLG
-721 EKFGDAPQKED
+721 EAPSKEN

>member
-1 MHFLQI
+1 M
-7 FWRITLKGTVLYD
+7 KGTVLYE
-20 VRRKLDGL
+20 VRD
-28 YDATDGV
+28 DIAI
-35 AVLTVDNPPVN
+35 LTVDNPPVN
-46 PLSDGVRTGL
+46 PLSDGVRNGL
-56 YDALV
+56 YESLV

-66 PTVIGV
+66 SEVKGI

-96 VSLNE
+96 KSLNE
-101 VFHKLEYCSKP
+101 VFRKLEFCNKP
-112 VVAALNGIALGGGL
+112 VVAAINGIALGGGL

-134 RLADKN
+134 RIADIN

-157 GTQRLPRLTGA
+157 GTQRLPRLTGP
-168 SEALKMMLSGSHVPA
+168 SEALKMMLTGSHVPA
-183 KKALDI
+183 KKALSM
-189 GIIDKIVENVVEDSI
+189 GIVDQISENILEDSI
-204 RFIIHLVDMCER
+204 EFVKDIASKTD
-216 MDMKFSE
+216 S
-223 MDHPKVRDKNEK
+223 HPKVRDKNEK
-235 MLEARGDDKV
+235 MLEARGNDNV
-245 LLEAQAM
+245 MVEAQAM

-267 KCVESAINLD
+267 KCVEAAINLD

-292 CLLHPQREAMI
+292 CLMHPQREAMI

-319 KDTKV
+319 KDTKIM
-324 KDIKKAGIIGS
+324 DIKKAGIIGS

-355 IDQDQ
+355 IDQDEE
-360 DNLTRGVSVIEKNY
+360 NLKRGISVIEKNY
-374 DFMVGRGKLTPE
+374 DFMVNKGRLTSE
-386 QKDIVFGLVTS
+386 QKDAIFGLVTS
-397 SLDYKDVSDC
+397 SPDYSDISDC
-407 DIVIEAVYENLDL
+407 DIVIEAVYENLEL
-420 KHEIFKSL
+420 KHEIFKAL
-428 DEHVKEGAILASN
+428 DQHVKPEAILASN

-451 AVTKRPDMVVGTH
+451 SITSRPDKIVGTH

-478 RGADTSNET
+478 RGEQTSNET
-487 LATIMAVGKK
+487 LATIMAIGKK
-497 LKKAAVVALNAP
+497 LKKAAVVSLNAP

-535 QIDQAMESFGLNM
+535 QIDQALESFGLNM

-563 RARKLGGKESPLH
+563 RARKLSGKESPLH

-588 FGQKNGAGYYNYTE
+588 YGQKSGAGYYNYSE
-602 GSRAPNAAP
+602 GSRAPNPAP

-619 ISSENGFIRRDISD
+619 ISSENGFTRREITD

-664 VVYINGYGFPV
+664 VVYINGYGFPI

-683 ANTMGLDVVIE
+683 ANALGLDVVIE
-694 KLEKYRE
+694 KLEKYKE
-701 ITGNDVYKPSEMLV
+701 ITGSDVYKPSQML
-715 NLAKNG
+715 LKLSKDGLKLG
-721 EKFGDAPQKED
+721 EAPSKEE

-737 GFEMSSVA
+737 GFDMSSVA

>member
-1 MHFLQI
+1 MYNAFFNY
-7 FWRITLKGTVLYD
+7 FWRNILKGTVLYEVKD
-20 VRRKLDGL
+20 N
-28 YDATDGV
+28 V
-35 AVLTVDNPPVN
+35 ALLTVDNPPVN

-56 YDALV
+56 YESLT

-66 PTVIGV
+66 DSVVGV

-101 VFHKLEYCSKP
+101 VFQKLEHCCKP
-112 VVAALNGIALGGGL
+112 VVAAINGIALGGGL

-134 RLADKN
+134 RIADNK

-157 GTQRLPRLTGA
+157 GTQRLPRLAGP
-168 SEALKMMLSGSHVPA
+168 SEALKMMLTGAHVPA
-183 KKALDI
+183 KKAFDM
-189 GIIDKIVENVVEDSI
+189 GIIDGISDNVVNESI
-204 RFIIHLVDMCER
+204 EFIKNKAESN
-216 MDMKFSE
+216 K
-223 MDHPKVRDKNEK
+223 DHPKVRDLNSK
-235 MLEARGDDKV
+235 MIEARGDDKV

-252 AAKGRKGQFAPGQII
+252 ATKGRKGQFAPGQII
-267 KCVESAINLD
+267 KCVEAAINID

-292 CLLHPQREAMI
+292 CLMHPQREAMI

-324 KDIKKAGIIGS
+324 MDIKKAGIIGS

-355 IDQDQ
+355 IDQDEE
-360 DNLTRGVSVIEKNY
+360 NLKRGVSVIEKNY
-374 DFMVGRGKLTPE
+374 DFMVNKGRLSPE
-386 QKDIVFGLVTS
+386 QKDAVFGLVSS

-407 DIVIEAVYENLDL
+407 DIVIEAVYENLEL

-428 DEHVKEGAILASN
+428 DTHVKEGAILASN

-451 AVTKRPDMVVGTH
+451 AVTSRPQLVVGTH

-478 RGADTSNET
+478 RGEQTSDET
-487 LATIMAVGKK
+487 LATIMAIGKR
-497 LKKAAVVALNAP
+497 LKKAAVVSLNAP

-535 QIDQAMESFGLNM
+535 QIDQALETFGLNM

-563 RARKLGGKESPLH
+563 RARKLSGKESPLH

-583 CEQNR
+583 CEQDR
-588 FGQKNGAGYYNYTE
+588 YGQKSGAGYYNYSE
-602 GSRAPNAAP
+602 GSRAPNPAP
-611 ENESTYEK
+611 ENEPVYEK
-619 ISSENGFIRRDISD
+619 ISSENGFTRRDISD
-633 EEIVDRC
+633 EEIVERC

-664 VVYINGYGFPV
+664 VVYINGYGFPI

-683 ANTMGLDVVIE
+683 ANAMGLDNVIE

-715 NLAKNG
+715 NLAKDGGKLG
-721 EKFGDAPQKED
+721 EAPQKGD

>member
-1 MHFLQI
+1 MYNAFFNY
-7 FWRITLKGTVLYD
+7 FWRNILKGTVLYE
-20 VRRKLDGL
+20 VRDN
-28 YDATDGV
+28 V
-35 AVLTVDNPPVN
+35 ALLTVDNPPVN

-56 YDALV
+56 YESLT

-66 PTVIGV
+66 DSVVGV

-101 VFHKLEYCSKP
+101 VFQKLEHCSKP
-112 VVAALNGIALGGGL
+112 VVAAINGIALGGGL

-134 RLADKN
+134 RIADKN

-157 GTQRLPRLTGA
+157 GTQRLPRLAGP
-168 SEALKMMLSGSHVPA
+168 SEALKMMLTGAHVPA
-183 KKALDI
+183 KKALDM
-189 GIIDKIVENVVEDSI
+189 GIVDGISEDVVNESIEFIKNKADSN
-204 RFIIHLVDMCER
+204 E
-216 MDMKFSE
+216 E
-223 MDHPKVRDKNEK
+223 HPKVRDLNSK
-235 MLEARGDDKV
+235 MIEARGDDKV

-252 AAKGRKGQFAPGQII
+252 ASKGRKGQFAPGQII
-267 KCVESAINLD
+267 KCVEAAINID

-292 CLLHPQREAMI
+292 CLMHPQREAMI

-319 KDTKV
+319 KETKV
-324 KDIKKAGIIGS
+324 MDIKKAGIIGS

-355 IDQDQ
+355 IDQDEE
-360 DNLTRGVSVIEKNY
+360 NLKRGVSVIEKNY
-374 DFMVGRGKLTPE
+374 DFMVNKGRLSPE
-386 QKDIVFGLVTS
+386 QKDAVFGLVSS

-407 DIVIEAVYENLDL
+407 DIVIEAVYENLEL

-428 DEHVKEGAILASN
+428 DTHVKEGAILASN

-451 AVTKRPDMVVGTH
+451 SVTSRPELVVGTH

-478 RGADTSNET
+478 RGEQTSDET
-487 LATIMAVGKK
+487 LATIMAIGKR
-497 LKKAAVVALNAP
+497 LKKAAVVSLNAP

-535 QIDQAMESFGLNM
+535 QIDQALESFGLNM

-563 RARKLGGKESPLH
+563 RARKLSGKESPLH

-583 CEQNR
+583 CEQDR
-588 FGQKNGAGYYNYTE
+588 YGQKSGAGYYNYSE
-602 GSRAPNAAP
+602 GSRAPNPAP
-611 ENESTYEK
+611 ENEAVYEK
-619 ISSENGFIRRDISD
+619 ISSENGFTRRDISD
-633 EEIVDRC
+633 EEIVERC

-664 VVYINGYGFPV
+664 VVYINGYGFPI

-683 ANTMGLDVVIE
+683 ANAMGLDKVIE

-715 NLAKNG
+715 NLAKDGGKLG
-721 EKFGDAPQKED
+721 EAPQKGD

>member
-1 MHFLQI
+1 M
-7 FWRITLKGTVLYD
+7 KGTVLYD
-20 VRRKLDGL
+20 IKDGI
-28 YDATDGV
+28 

-46 PLSDGVRTGL
+46 PLSDGVRAGL
-56 YDALV
+56 YDCLV
-61 KAEED
+61 RAED
-66 PTVIGV
+66 DSSVIGV
-72 VLTGNGRAFI
+72 VLTGKGRAFI
-82 AGADISEFGGNVEG
+82 GGADISEFGGNGEG
-96 VSLNE
+96 ITLNE
-101 VFHKLEYCSKP
+101 VFDKLESCSKP
-112 VVAALNGIALGGGL
+112 VVAAINGFALGGGL

-134 RLADKN
+134 RIVAEN

-157 GTQRLPRLTGA
+157 GTQRLPRLTGPG
-168 SEALKMMLSGSHVPA
+168 EALKMMLTGAHVPA
-183 KKALDI
+183 KKALNI
-189 GIIDKIVENVVEDSI
+189 GIVDEISENVVEDSI
-204 RFIIHLVDMCER
+204 SFIKE
-216 MDMKFSE
+216 KAESTKN
-223 MDHPKVRDKNEK
+223 HPKVRDMNEK
-235 MLEARGDDKV
+235 VIEARGDEKV

-310 AASKISDVP
+310 AASKIADVP
-319 KDTKV
+319 KDTKT

-355 IDQDQ
+355 IDQDE
-360 DNLTRGVSVIEKNY
+360 DNLKRGISVIEKNY
-374 DFMVGRGKLTPE
+374 DFMVGRGKLTAE
-386 QKDIVFGLVTS
+386 QKDMVFGLVTS
-397 SLDYKDVSDC
+397 SLDYKDLSDC
-407 DIVIEAVYENLDL
+407 DIVIEAVYENLEL

-428 DEHVKEGAILASN
+428 DEHVKDDAILASN

-451 AVTKRPDMVVGTH
+451 SVTKRPELVVGTH

-478 RGADTSNET
+478 RGEQTSNET
-487 LATIMAVGKK
+487 LATIMAIGKK
-497 LKKAAVVALNAP
+497 LKKAAVVSLNAP
-509 GFIGNRMLFGYTA
+509 GFIGNRMLFRYTA

-535 QIDQAMESFGLNM
+535 QVDQALESFGLNM

-588 FGQKNGAGYYNYTE
+588 FGQKSSAGYYNYSE
-602 GSRAPNAAP
+602 GSRAPNPAP
-611 ENESTYEK
+611 ENEATYEK
-619 ISSENGFIRRDISD
+619 ISSENGFTRRDISD

-664 VVYINGYGFPV
+664 VVYINGYGFPI

-683 ANTMGLDVVIE
+683 ANAMGLDVVIE
-694 KLEKYRE
+694 KLEKYKE
-701 ITGNDVYKPSEMLV
+701 ITGNDAYQPSEMLI

-721 EKFGDAPQKED
+721 EKLAEAPQKDE
-732 RKEKL
+732 RKDKL
-737 GFEMSSVA
+737 GFEKSSVA
-745 NNF
+745 IIF

>member
-1 MHFLQI
+1 M
-7 FWRITLKGTVLYD
+7 KGTVLYE
-20 VRRKLDGL
+20 VRD
-28 YDATDGV
+28 DIAI
-35 AVLTVDNPPVN
+35 LTVDNPPVN
-46 PLSDGVRTGL
+46 PLSDGVRNGL
-56 YDALV
+56 YESLV

-66 PTVIGV
+66 SEVKGI

-96 VSLNE
+96 KSLNE
-101 VFHKLEYCSKP
+101 VFRKLEFCNKP
-112 VVAALNGIALGGGL
+112 VVAAINGIALGGGL

-134 RLADKN
+134 RIADIN

-157 GTQRLPRLTGA
+157 GTQRLPRLTGP
-168 SEALKMMLSGSHVPA
+168 SEALKMMLTGSHVPA
-183 KKALDI
+183 KKALSM
-189 GIIDKIVENVVEDSI
+189 GIVDQISENILEDSI
-204 RFIIHLVDMCER
+204 EFVKDIASKTD
-216 MDMKFSE
+216 S
-223 MDHPKVRDKNEK
+223 HPKVRDKNEK
-235 MLEARGDDKV
+235 MLEARGNDNV
-245 LLEAQAM
+245 MVEAQAM

-267 KCVESAINLD
+267 KCVEAAINLD

-292 CLLHPQREAMI
+292 CLMHPQREAMI

-319 KDTKV
+319 KDTKIM
-324 KDIKKAGIIGS
+324 DIKKAGIIGS

-355 IDQDQ
+355 IDQDEE
-360 DNLTRGVSVIEKNY
+360 NLKRGISVIEKNY
-374 DFMVGRGKLTPE
+374 DFMVKKGRLTSD
-386 QKDIVFGLVTS
+386 QKDAIFGLVTS
-397 SLDYKDVSDC
+397 SLDYSDISDC
-407 DIVIEAVYENLDL
+407 DIVIEAVYENLEL
-420 KHEIFKSL
+420 KHEIFKAL
-428 DEHVKEGAILASN
+428 DQHVKPEAILASN

-451 AVTKRPDMVVGTH
+451 SITSRPEKIVGTH

-478 RGADTSNET
+478 RGEQTSNET
-487 LATIMAVGKK
+487 LATIMAIGKK
-497 LKKAAVVALNAP
+497 LKKAAVVSLNAP

-535 QIDQAMESFGLNM
+535 QIDQALESFGLNM

-563 RARKLGGKESPLH
+563 RARKLSGKESPLH

-588 FGQKNGAGYYNYTE
+588 YGQKSGAGYYNYTK
-602 GSRAPNAAP
+602 GSRAPNPAP
-611 ENESTYEK
+611 ENEATYEK
-619 ISSENGFIRRDISD
+619 ISSENGFTRRDITD

-664 VVYINGYGFPV
+664 VVYINGYGFPI

-683 ANTMGLDVVIE
+683 ANALGLDVVIE
-694 KLEKYRE
+694 KLEKYKE
-701 ITGNDVYKPSEMLV
+701 ITGSDVYEPSEMLV
-715 NLAKNG
+715 KLAKEGLKLG
-721 EKFGDAPQKED
+721 EAPSKEE

>member
-1 MHFLQI
+1 M
-7 FWRITLKGTVLYD
+7 KCTVLYD
-20 VRRKLDGL
+20 IKDGI
-28 YDATDGV
+28 

-46 PLSDGVRTGL
+46 PLSDGVRAGL
-56 YDALV
+56 YDCLV
-61 KAEED
+61 KAED
-66 PTVIGV
+66 DSSVKGV

-82 AGADISEFGGNVEG
+82 GGADISEFGGNGEG
-96 VSLNE
+96 ITLNE
-101 VFHKLEYCSKP
+101 VFDKLESCSKP
-112 VVAALNGIALGGGL
+112 VVAAINGFALGGGL

-134 RLADKN
+134 RIVAEN

-157 GTQRLPRLTGA
+157 GTQRLPRLTGPG
-168 SEALKMMLSGSHVPA
+168 EALKMMLTGAHVPA
-183 KKALDI
+183 KKALNI
-189 GIIDKIVENVVEDSI
+189 GIVDKISENVVEDSI
-204 RFIIHLVDMCER
+204 SFIKE
-216 MDMKFSE
+216 KAESTKN
-223 MDHPKVRDKNEK
+223 HPKVRDMNEK
-235 MLEARGDDKV
+235 VIEARGDEKV

-310 AASKISDVP
+310 AASKIADVP
-319 KDTKV
+319 KDTKT

-355 IDQDQ
+355 IDQDE
-360 DNLTRGVSVIEKNY
+360 DNLKRGISVIEKNY
-374 DFMVGRGKLTPE
+374 DFMVGRGKLTAE
-386 QKDIVFGLVTS
+386 QKDMVFGLVTS
-397 SLDYKDVSDC
+397 SLDYKDLSDC
-407 DIVIEAVYENLDL
+407 DIVIEAVYENLEL

-428 DEHVKEGAILASN
+428 DEHVKDDAILASN

-451 AVTKRPDMVVGTH
+451 SVTKRPELVVGTH

-478 RGADTSNET
+478 RGEQTSNET
-487 LATIMAVGKK
+487 LATIMAIGKK
-497 LKKAAVVALNAP
+497 LKKAAVVSLNAP
-509 GFIGNRMLFGYTA
+509 GFIGNRMLFRYTA

-535 QIDQAMESFGLNM
+535 QVDQALESFGLNM

-588 FGQKNGAGYYNYTE
+588 FGQKSSAGYYNYSE
-602 GSRAPNAAP
+602 GSRAPNPAP
-611 ENESTYEK
+611 ENEATYEK
-619 ISSENGFIRRDISD
+619 ISSENGFTRRDISD

-664 VVYINGYGFPV
+664 VVYINGYGFPI

-683 ANTMGLDVVIE
+683 ANAMGLDVVIE
-694 KLEKYRE
+694 KLEKYKE
-701 ITGNDVYKPSEMLV
+701 ITGNDAYQPSEMLI

-721 EKFGDAPQKED
+721 EKLAEAPQKDE
-732 RKEKL
+732 RKDKL

>member
-1 MHFLQI
+1 M
-7 FWRITLKGTVLYD
+7 KGTVIYE
-20 VRRKLDGL
+20 VK
-28 YDATDGV
+28 DGV
-35 AVLTVDNPPVN
+35 ALLTVDNPPVN

-56 YDALV
+56 HDSLI

-66 PTVIGV
+66 DSVVGV

-101 VFHKLEYCSKP
+101 VFQKLEHCSKP
-112 VVAALNGIALGGGL
+112 VVAAINGIALGGGL

-134 RLADKN
+134 RIADKN

-157 GTQRLPRLTGA
+157 GTQRLPRLAGP
-168 SEALKMMLSGSHVPA
+168 SEALKMMLTGTHVPA
-183 KKALDI
+183 KKALDM
-189 GIIDKIVENVVEDSI
+189 GIIDGISEDVVAESIEFVKEKANSSEN
-204 RFIIHLVDMCER
+204 
-216 MDMKFSE
+216 
-223 MDHPKVRDKNEK
+223 HPKVRDLNSK
-235 MLEARGDDKV
+235 MIEARGDDKV

-252 AAKGRKGQFAPGQII
+252 ASKGRKGQFAPGQII
-267 KCVESAINLD
+267 KCVEAAINID

-292 CLLHPQREAMI
+292 CLMHPQREAMI

-324 KDIKKAGIIGS
+324 MDLKKAGIIGS

-355 IDQDQ
+355 IDQDEE
-360 DNLTRGVSVIEKNY
+360 NLKRGVSVIEKNY
-374 DFMVGRGKLTPE
+374 DFMVNKGRLSPE
-386 QKDIVFGLVTS
+386 QKDAVFGLVSS
-397 SLDYKDVSDC
+397 SLDYKDVADC
-407 DIVIEAVYENLDL
+407 DIVIEAVYENLEL

-428 DEHVKEGAILASN
+428 DEHVKDGAILASN

-451 AVTKRPDMVVGTH
+451 SVTKRPELVVGTH

-478 RGADTSNET
+478 RGEQTSDET

-497 LKKAAVVALNAP
+497 LKKAAVVSLNAP

-535 QIDQAMESFGLNM
+535 QIDQALESFGLNM

-583 CEQNR
+583 CEQDR
-588 FGQKNGAGYYNYTE
+588 YGQKSGAGYYNYSE
-602 GSRAPNAAP
+602 GSRAPNPAP
-611 ENESTYEK
+611 ENEATYEK
-619 ISSENGFIRRDISD
+619 ISAENGFTRRDISD

-664 VVYINGYGFPV
+664 VVYINGYGFPI

-683 ANTMGLDVVIE
+683 ASAMGLDTVIE

-715 NLAKNG
+715 KLAQEGGRLG
-721 EKFGDAPQKED
+721 EAPQKED

>member
-1 MHFLQI
+1 M
-7 FWRITLKGTVLYD
+7 KGTVLYEVKDD
-20 VRRKLDGL
+20 V
-28 YDATDGV
+28 AI
-35 AVLTVDNPPVN
+35 LTVDNPPVN
-46 PLSDGVRTGL
+46 PLSDGVRNGL
-56 YDALV
+56 YESLV

-66 PTVIGV
+66 SNVKGI

-96 VSLNE
+96 KSLNE
-101 VFHKLEYCSKP
+101 VFKKLEFCEKP
-112 VVAALNGIALGGGL
+112 VVAAINGIALGGGL

-134 RLADKN
+134 RIADVN

-157 GTQRLPRLTGA
+157 GTQRLPRLTGP

-183 KKALDI
+183 KKALNM
-189 GIIDKIVENVVEDSI
+189 GIVDQISENIVEDSI
-204 RFIIHLVDMCER
+204 EFVKKIA
-216 MDMKFSE
+216 SE
-223 MDHPKVRDKNEK
+223 ADTHPKVRDKNEK
-235 MLEARGDDKV
+235 MLEARGNDNV
-245 LLEAQAM
+245 LVEAQAM

-267 KCVESAINLD
+267 KCVEAAINLD

-292 CLLHPQREAMI
+292 CLMHPQREAMI

-319 KDTKV
+319 KDTKIM
-324 KDIKKAGIIGS
+324 DIKKAGIIGS

-355 IDQDQ
+355 IDQDEE
-360 DNLTRGVSVIEKNY
+360 NLKRGISVIEKNY
-374 DFMVGRGKLTPE
+374 DFMVNKGRLTSD
-386 QKDIVFGLVTS
+386 QKDAIFGLVTS
-397 SLDYKDVSDC
+397 SLDYSDVSDC
-407 DIVIEAVYENLDL
+407 DIVVEAVYENLDL
-420 KHEIFKSL
+420 KHEIFKAL
-428 DEHVKEGAILASN
+428 DQHVKPEAILASN

-451 AVTKRPDMVVGTH
+451 SVTTRPDKIVGTH

-478 RGADTSNET
+478 RGEQTSNET
-487 LATIMAVGKK
+487 LATIMAIGKK
-497 LKKAAVVALNAP
+497 LKKAAVVSLNAP

-535 QIDQAMESFGLNM
+535 QIDQALESFGLNM

-563 RARKLGGKESPLH
+563 RARKLSGKESPLH

-588 FGQKNGAGYYNYTE
+588 YGQKSGAGYYNYSE
-602 GSRAPNAAP
+602 GSRAPNPAP
-611 ENESTYEK
+611 ENEATYEK
-619 ISSENGFIRRDISD
+619 ISSENGFTRRDITD

-664 VVYINGYGFPV
+664 VVYINGYGFPI

-683 ANTMGLDVVIE
+683 ANALGLDVVIE
-694 KLEKYRE
+694 KLEKYKE
-701 ITGNDVYKPSEMLV
+701 ITGSDVYKPSEMLV
-715 NLAKNG
+715 KLAKEGLKLG
-721 EKFGDAPQKED
+721 EAPSKEE

>member
-1 MHFLQI
+1 M
-7 FWRITLKGTVLYD
+7 KGTVLYEVKD
-20 VRRKLDGL
+20 N
-28 YDATDGV
+28 V
-35 AVLTVDNPPVN
+35 ALLTVDNPPVN

-56 YDALV
+56 YESLT

-66 PTVIGV
+66 DSVVGV

-101 VFHKLEYCSKP
+101 VFQKLEHCSKP
-112 VVAALNGIALGGGL
+112 VVAAINGIALGGGL

-134 RLADKN
+134 RIADKN

-157 GTQRLPRLTGA
+157 GTQRLPRLAGP
-168 SEALKMMLSGSHVPA
+168 SEALKMMLTGTHVPA
-183 KKALDI
+183 KKALDM
-189 GIIDKIVENVVEDSI
+189 GIVDGISEDVVNESIEFIKNKADSN
-204 RFIIHLVDMCER
+204 E
-216 MDMKFSE
+216 E
-223 MDHPKVRDKNEK
+223 HPKVRDLNSK
-235 MLEARGDDKV
+235 MIEARGDDKV

-252 AAKGRKGQFAPGQII
+252 ASKGRKGQFAPGQII
-267 KCVESAINLD
+267 KCVEAAINID

-292 CLLHPQREAMI
+292 CLMHPQREAMI

-319 KDTKV
+319 KETKV
-324 KDIKKAGIIGS
+324 MDIKKAGIIGS

-355 IDQDQ
+355 IDQDEE
-360 DNLTRGVSVIEKNY
+360 NLKRGVSVIEKNY
-374 DFMVGRGKLTPE
+374 DFMVNKGRLSPE
-386 QKDIVFGLVTS
+386 QKDAVFGLVSS

-407 DIVIEAVYENLDL
+407 DIVIEAVYENLEL

-428 DEHVKEGAILASN
+428 DTHVKEGAILASN

-451 AVTKRPDMVVGTH
+451 SVTSRPELVVGTH

-478 RGADTSNET
+478 RGEQTSDET
-487 LATIMAVGKK
+487 LATIMAIGKR
-497 LKKAAVVALNAP
+497 LKKAAVVSLNAP

-535 QIDQAMESFGLNM
+535 QIDQALESFGLNM

-563 RARKLGGKESPLH
+563 RARKLSGKESPLH

-583 CEQNR
+583 CEQDR
-588 FGQKNGAGYYNYTE
+588 YGQKSGAGYYNYSE
-602 GSRAPNAAP
+602 GSRAPNPAP
-611 ENESTYEK
+611 ENEAVYEK
-619 ISSENGFIRRDISD
+619 ISSENGFTRRDISD
-633 EEIVDRC
+633 EEIVERC

-664 VVYINGYGFPV
+664 VVYINGYGFPI

-683 ANTMGLDVVIE
+683 ANAMGLDKVIE

-715 NLAKNG
+715 NLAKDGGKLG
-721 EKFGDAPQKED
+721 EAPQKGD

>member
-1 MHFLQI
+1 M
-7 FWRITLKGTVLYD
+7 KGTVLYEVKD
-20 VRRKLDGL
+20 N
-28 YDATDGV
+28 V
-35 AVLTVDNPPVN
+35 ALLTVDNPPVN

-56 YDALV
+56 YESLT

-66 PTVIGV
+66 DSVVGV

-101 VFHKLEYCSKP
+101 VFQKLEHCSKP
-112 VVAALNGIALGGGL
+112 VVAAINGIALGGGL

-134 RLADKN
+134 RIADKN

-157 GTQRLPRLTGA
+157 GTQRLPRLAGP
-168 SEALKMMLSGSHVPA
+168 SEALKMMLTGAHVPA
-183 KKALDI
+183 KKALDM
-189 GIIDKIVENVVEDSI
+189 GIVDGISEDVVNESI
-204 RFIIHLVDMCER
+204 EFIKNKANSNE
-216 MDMKFSE
+216 E
-223 MDHPKVRDKNEK
+223 HPKVRDLNSK
-235 MLEARGDDKV
+235 MIEARGDDKV

-252 AAKGRKGQFAPGQII
+252 ASKGRKGQFAPGQII
-267 KCVESAINLD
+267 KCVEAAINID

-292 CLLHPQREAMI
+292 CLMHPQREAMI

-319 KDTKV
+319 KETKV
-324 KDIKKAGIIGS
+324 MDIKKAGIIGS

-355 IDQDQ
+355 IDQDEE
-360 DNLTRGVSVIEKNY
+360 NLKRGVSVIEKNY
-374 DFMVGRGKLTPE
+374 DFMVNKGRLSPE
-386 QKDIVFGLVTS
+386 QKDAVFGLVSS

-407 DIVIEAVYENLDL
+407 DIVIEAVYENLEL

-428 DEHVKEGAILASN
+428 DTHVKEGAILASN

-451 AVTKRPDMVVGTH
+451 SVTSRPELVVGTH

-478 RGADTSNET
+478 RGEQTSDET
-487 LATIMAVGKK
+487 LATIMAIGKR
-497 LKKAAVVALNAP
+497 LKKAAVVSLNAP

-535 QIDQAMESFGLNM
+535 QIDQALESFGLNM

-563 RARKLGGKESPLH
+563 RARKLSGKESPLH

-583 CEQNR
+583 CEQDR
-588 FGQKNGAGYYNYTE
+588 YGQKSGAGYYNYSE
-602 GSRAPNAAP
+602 GSRAPNPAP
-611 ENESTYEK
+611 ENEAVYEK
-619 ISSENGFIRRDISD
+619 ISSENGFTRRDISD
-633 EEIVDRC
+633 EEIVERC

-664 VVYINGYGFPV
+664 VVYINGYGFPI

-683 ANTMGLDVVIE
+683 ANAMGLDKVIE

-715 NLAKNG
+715 NLAKDGGKLG
-721 EKFGDAPQKED
+721 EAPQKGD

>member
-1 MHFLQI
+1 MYNDFFI
-7 FWRITLKGTVLYD
+7 KIWRNTLKGTVLYE
-20 VRRKLDGL
+20 VRD
-28 YDATDGV
+28 DV

-56 YDALV
+56 YESLV
-61 KAEED
+61 KAEENSD
-66 PTVIGV
+66 VKGV

-96 VSLNE
+96 ISLNE
-101 VFHKLEYCSKP
+101 VFSKLENCQKP
-112 VVAALNGIALGGGL
+112 VVAAINGIALGGGL

-134 RLADKN
+134 RIADNK

-157 GTQRLPRLTGA
+157 GTQRLPRLAGPA
-168 SEALKMMLSGSHVPA
+168 EALKMMLTGAHVPA
-183 KKALDI
+183 KKALDL
-189 GIIDKIVENVVEDSI
+189 GIVDKVSDDVVTESI
-204 RFIIHLVDMCER
+204 AFIKEMASN
-216 MDMKFSE
+216 SE
-223 MDHPKVRDKNEK
+223 QHPKVRDKNEK
-235 MLEARGDDKV
+235 MFEARGNDKV
-245 LLEAQAM
+245 LIEANAM

-267 KCVESAINLD
+267 KCVEAAINLD

-319 KDTKV
+319 KETKIM
-324 KDIKKAGIIGS
+324 DIKKAGIIGS

-355 IDQDQ
+355 IDQDE
-360 DNLTRGVSVIEKNY
+360 DNLKRGVSVIEKNY
-374 DFMVGRGKLTPE
+374 EFMVNRGRLTAE
-386 QKDIVFGLVTS
+386 QKDSVFGLVSS
-397 SLDYKDVSDC
+397 SLDYKDVADC
-407 DIVIEAVYENLDL
+407 DIVIEAVYENLEL
-420 KHEIFKSL
+420 KHKIFKSL
-428 DEHVKEGAILASN
+428 DEHVKPGAILASN

-446 IDSIA
+446 VDSIA
-451 AVTKRPDMVVGTH
+451 AVTNRPELVVGTH

-478 RGADTSNET
+478 RGAQTSDET
-487 LATIMAVGKK
+487 LASVMAIGKK
-497 LKKAAVVALNAP
+497 LKKAAVVSLNAP

-535 QIDQAMESFGLNM
+535 QIDQALESFGLNM

-588 FGQKNGAGYYNYTE
+588 FGQKSNAGYYNYSE
-602 GSRAPNAAP
+602 GSRAPNPAP
-611 ENESTYEK
+611 ENEKTYEK
-619 ISSENGFIRRDISD
+619 ISSENGFTRRDISD
-633 EEIVDRC
+633 EEIIDRC

-664 VVYINGYGFPV
+664 VVYINGYGFPI

-683 ANTMGLDVVIE
+683 ANAMGIDKVVE
-694 KLEKYRE
+694 KLNKYRE

-715 NLAKNG
+715 NLAESGAKLG
-721 EKFGDAPQKED
+721 EAPQKED
-732 RKEKL
+732 RKDKL

>member
-1 MHFLQI
+1 MYNAFFNY
-7 FWRITLKGTVLYD
+7 FWRNILKGTVLYEVKD
-20 VRRKLDGL
+20 N
-28 YDATDGV
+28 V
-35 AVLTVDNPPVN
+35 ALLTVDNPPVN

-56 YDALV
+56 YESLT

-66 PTVIGV
+66 DSVVGV

-101 VFHKLEYCSKP
+101 VFQKLEHCSKP
-112 VVAALNGIALGGGL
+112 VVAAINGIALGGGL

-134 RLADKN
+134 RIADKN

-157 GTQRLPRLTGA
+157 GTQRLPRLTGP
-168 SEALKMMLSGSHVPA
+168 SEALKMMLTGGHVPA
-183 KKALDI
+183 KKALDM
-189 GIIDKIVENVVEDSI
+189 GIVDGISEDVVNESIEFIKNKADSN
-204 RFIIHLVDMCER
+204 E
-216 MDMKFSE
+216 E
-223 MDHPKVRDKNEK
+223 HPKVRDLNSK
-235 MLEARGDDKV
+235 MIEARGDDKV

-252 AAKGRKGQFAPGQII
+252 ASKGRKGQFAPGQII
-267 KCVESAINLD
+267 KCVEAAINID

-292 CLLHPQREAMI
+292 CLMHPQREAMI

-319 KDTKV
+319 KETKV
-324 KDIKKAGIIGS
+324 MDIKKAGIIGS

-355 IDQDQ
+355 IDQDEE
-360 DNLTRGVSVIEKNY
+360 NLKRGVSVIEKNY
-374 DFMVGRGKLTPE
+374 DFMVNKGRLSPE
-386 QKDIVFGLVTS
+386 QKDGVFGLVSS

-407 DIVIEAVYENLDL
+407 DIVIEAVYENLEL

-428 DEHVKEGAILASN
+428 DAHVKEGAILASN

-451 AVTKRPDMVVGTH
+451 SVTNRPELVVGTH

-478 RGADTSNET
+478 RGEQTSDET
-487 LATIMAVGKK
+487 LATIMAIGKR
-497 LKKAAVVALNAP
+497 LKKAAVVSLNAP

-535 QIDQAMESFGLNM
+535 QIDQALESFGLNM

-563 RARKLGGKESPLH
+563 RARKLSGKESPLH

-583 CEQNR
+583 CEQDR
-588 FGQKNGAGYYNYTE
+588 YGQKSGAGYYNYSE
-602 GSRAPNAAP
+602 GSRAPNPAP
-611 ENESTYEK
+611 ENEAVYEK
-619 ISSENGFIRRDISD
+619 ISSENGFTRRDISD
-633 EEIVDRC
+633 EEIVERC

-664 VVYINGYGFPV
+664 VVYINGYGFPI

-683 ANTMGLDVVIE
+683 ANAMGLDKVIE

-715 NLAKNG
+715 NLAKDGGKLG
-721 EKFGDAPQKED
+721 EAPQKGD